1 MLMEAVTGELDLNLS
16 LEPLSPPEPERVF
29 TCNYCKRKFQTSQ
42 ALGGHQNAHK
52 LERSMKRSR
61 EMALSTQPHL
71 KTNGSSAAIISK
83 EREFTTCSV
92 DRRYTVARLDGQGAA
107 IRVSQLRQAMRSR
120 EVEEN
125 VEVAPGI
132 DLTLKL

>member
-1 MLMEAVTGELDLNLS
+1 MGELDLNLS

-61 EMALSTQPHL
+61 EMAFGTRPHAT
-71 KTNGSSAAIISK
+71 TNGSAGVISR
-83 EREFTTCSV
+83 EREFMRCGV
-92 DRRYTVARLDGQGAA
+92 DRRYTVSRLEGEGAV
-107 IRVSQLRQAMRSR
+107 IRISQLHQVMKVR

-125 VEVAPGI
+125 VEVATGI

>member
-1 MLMEAVTGELDLNLS
+1 MLMEAVTGDLDLNLS

-61 EMALSTQPHL
+61 EMAFGIRPRVA
-71 KTNGSSAAIISK
+71 TNGSSAGEIS
-83 EREFTTCSV
+83 REHEFMTCGD
-92 DRRYTVARLDGQGAA
+92 DRRYTVARLEGERPV
-107 IRVSQLRQAMRSR
+107 IRVSQLRQAIRNK
-120 EVEEN
+120 EVEEH
-125 VEVAPGI
+125 VEVATGI